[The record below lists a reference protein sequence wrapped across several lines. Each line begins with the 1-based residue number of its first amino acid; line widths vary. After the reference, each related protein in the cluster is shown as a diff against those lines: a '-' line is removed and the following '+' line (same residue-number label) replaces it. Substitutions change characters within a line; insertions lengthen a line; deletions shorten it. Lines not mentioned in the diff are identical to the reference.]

1 MAYDSAGV
9 HADAVEAGLAGLVR
23 HVRTTWPAG
32 DAGLGAIKVGLGYFA
47 SVVDFGGMGV
57 AVCTDGIGTKAL
69 IAQMTG
75 RYDSVGIDCVAMN
88 VNDLVCVGA
97 RPVTFVDTIA
107 VERAEPAMLEA
118 LGAGLAEGA
127 RLAGVSI
134 AGGEIAEMGD
144 VIKGAVPGAG
154 FDLAGT
160 AVGRVDLDAVNVGA
174 AVQPGDSILGIAS
187 SGIHSNGLTLARRV
201 FFESAGLGVDD
212 RADGLGETVGEALL
226 RPTHIYV
233 REALDLLASEVP
245 VHALAH
251 ITGDGFLNLTRIEAS
266 VGMRLD
272 ALPAPPAVFAV
283 LQRLG
288 AIRMRR
294 CTASSTWASASA
306 PSCPPRTRPAPWKS
320 SAPAARRA
328 GGSGRSWTIPR
339 AACGSSG
346 PGWSAAPARVL
357 RRRAK
362 APRRPSPIR
371 GRNGH
376 VHHRRPAS
384 LPERR
389 KRHARHDRR

>member
-1 MAYDSAGV
+1 MPSTPEGPRTAYGCAGV
-9 HADAVEAGLAGLVR
+9 HAEAVEEGLAGLVR
-23 HVRTTWPAG
+23 HVRTTWPAD

-97 RPVTFVDTIA
+97 RPVTFVDCIA
-107 VERAEPAMLEA
+107 VERAEPAMLAA

-201 FFESAGLGVDD
+201 FFESAGLGPGDH
-212 RADGLGETVGEALL
+212 ADGLGETVGEALL

-283 LQRLG
+283 LRRLG
-288 AIRMRR
+288 AIEDAEMYRVFNMGIGF
-294 CTASSTWASASA
+294 CAIV
-306 PSCPPRTRPAPWKS
+306 
-320 SAPAARRA
+320 PAAHEARALEILGACGKACRRIGTVVGRSVALCVDRA
-328 GGSGRSWTIPR
+328 GRAGRPSR
-339 AACGSSG
+339 
-346 PGWSAAPARVL
+346 PGFCDDE
-357 RRRAK
+357 RRRRVAL
-362 APRRPSPIR
+362 
-371 GRNGH
+371 
-376 VHHRRPAS
+376 AS
-384 LPERR
+384 CF
-389 KRHARHDRR
+389 